1 MRLRGRIPGPLWE
14 RIRELIP
21 LRGLMQM
28 TARGRIRGRR
38 KAGSKTPNS
47 TLANYVPMS
56 FWHTKD
62 RATTKKGSSVLSF
75 WNIPKWKNQQLPNAK
90 QRSPAMMPTRQAIF
104 FHGSFSFNTISPY
117 KNGMTVPPRRMVETT
132 EISEAV
138 SLNAN
143 I

>member
-1 MRLRGRIPGPLWE
+1 MRLRGRMRGPLWE

-21 LRGLMQM
+21 LWGLMQM
-28 TARGRIRGRR
+28 TLRGRK

-90 QRSPAMMPTRQAIF
+90 QSSPAMMPTRQAIF
-104 FHGSFSFNTISPY
+104 FQGSFSFNTISPY
-117 KNGMTVPPRRMVETT
+117 RNGMTVPPRRMVETT